1 MRNLEINWRRAA
13 LLFSGWTLVSII
25 FAGISYAAAIGEN
38 NKEFGFVSALRLNLV
53 KFYLW
58 ATLAPFLFSFSRR
71 FPIEFR
77 PLNLRNLL
85 LYFPA
90 LISFAGIHQV
100 IHLAVLWSITPR
112 WRRQFPALIDCYRAY
127 FGFGFYI
134 DLIIALLIVI
144 AVHALL
150 YYQNFRAS
158 ELAQSSLKS
167 QLAQAQLRALKMQLH
182 PHFLFNTL
190 HSISSLVLEDPPK
203 ANSMIARLGDFL
215 RLTLE
220 NSDQQLVSLK
230 EETEFLRCYLEI
242 EQVRFGERLTVAFEL
257 EPQTLSAQVPHLIL
271 QPVVENAI
279 QHAIAQRATRGHIN
293 IKAKRLN
300 SSLLLEVRDNGPGI
314 TSKSDLSA
322 TKGVGL
328 SNVRARLHQIYG
340 SDFHFEIGNAR
351 DGGLAVVIEV
361 PFQREADFSTGD
373 SMYEECADWSFDRG
387 RRSAR
392 AQIYPSNVKGRSR
405 GRNCW

>member
-1 MRNLEINWRRAA
+1 MGNLKINWRRAA
-13 LLFSGWTLVSII
+13 LLFGGWTLVSVI
-25 FAGISYAAAIGEN
+25 FAAISYAAAIGEN

-53 KFYLW
+53 QFYLW
-58 ATLAPFLFSFSRR
+58 AILSPLLFKFSRR

-100 IHLAVLWSITPR
+100 IHLAILWSITPR
-112 WRRQFPALIDCYRAY
+112 WRQKYPALIDCYRAY
-127 FGFGFYI
+127 FAFGFYI

-158 ELAQSSLKS
+158 ELAQSSLKT
-167 QLAQAQLRALKMQLH
+167 QLVQAQLRALKMQLH

-220 NSDQQLVSLK
+220 NSNQQLISLK

-242 EQVRFGERLTVAFEL
+242 EQVRFGDRLTVAFEL
-257 EPQTLSAQVPHLIL
+257 ERQTLSAQVPHLIL
-271 QPVVENAI
+271 QPIVENAI
-279 QHAIAQRATRGHIN
+279 QHAIAPRAERGHIN
-293 IKAKRLN
+293 IEAKRLN
-300 SSLLLEVRDNGPGI
+300 SLLRLEVRDNGPGI
-314 TSKSDLSA
+314 TSDTDLVRA
-322 TKGVGL
+322 EGVGL

-340 SDFHFEIGNAR
+340 SD
-351 DGGLAVVIEV
+351 
-361 PFQREADFSTGD
+361 S
-373 SMYEECADWSFDRG
+373 
-387 RRSAR
+387 
-392 AQIYPSNVKGRSR
+392 
-405 GRNCW
+405 

>member
-1 MRNLEINWRRAA
+1 MCNLKINWRRMA
-13 LLFSGWTLVSII
+13 LLFGGWTLVGVI
-25 FAGISYAAAIGEN
+25 FAAVSYAAAIGEN

-53 KFYLW
+53 QFYLW
-58 ATLAPFLFSFSRR
+58 AILSPLLFRFSRH

-85 LYFPA
+85 LHFPA
-90 LISFAGIHQV
+90 LISFAGIHQA

-112 WRRQFPALIDCYRAY
+112 LRRQFPALIDCYRAY

-134 DLIIALLIVI
+134 DLIIASLIVI

-158 ELAQSSLKS
+158 ELAQSSLKT
-167 QLAQAQLRALKMQLH
+167 QLVQAQLRALKMQLH

-190 HSISSLVLEDPPK
+190 HSISSLVLEDPTK

-242 EQVRFGERLTVAFEL
+242 EQVRFGDRLTLEFEL

-279 QHAIAQRATRGHIN
+279 QHAIAPRATRGHIN
-293 IKAKRLN
+293 IEAKRLN
-300 SSLLLEVRDNGPGI
+300 SLLRLEIRDNGPGI
-314 TSKSDLSA
+314 TLNGDLLR
-322 TKGVGL
+322 TEGVGL

-340 SDFHFEIGNAR
+340 SNFRFELMNAR
-351 DGGLAVVIEV
+351 DGGLAIMMEI
-361 PFQREADFSTGD
+361 PFQREADF
-373 SMYEECADWSFDRG
+373 
-387 RRSAR
+387 
-392 AQIYPSNVKGRSR
+392 
-405 GRNCW
+405 

>member
-1 MRNLEINWRRAA
+1 MGNFKTNWRRAA
-13 LLFSGWTLVSII
+13 LLFGGWTLVSVI
-25 FAGISYAAAIGEN
+25 FAAISYAAAIGEN

-53 KFYLW
+53 QFYLW
-58 ATLAPFLFSFSRR
+58 AILSPLLFRFSRR
-71 FPIEFR
+71 FPMEVR
-77 PLNLRNLL
+77 PLNICNLL

-90 LISFAGIHQV
+90 LILFAGIHQV
-100 IHLAVLWSITPR
+100 IHLAVLWSITSR
-112 WRRQFPALIDCYRAY
+112 WRQQYPALFDCYRAY
-127 FGFGFYI
+127 FAFGFYI
-134 DLIIALLIVI
+134 DLIIASLIVV

-158 ELAQSSLKS
+158 ELAQSSLKT
-167 QLAQAQLRALKMQLH
+167 QLADAQLRALKMQLH

-220 NSDQQLVSLK
+220 NSNQQLVSLK

-242 EQVRFGERLTVAFEL
+242 EQVRFGDRLTVAFEL

-279 QHAIAQRATRGHIN
+279 QHAIAPRAMRGHIN
-293 IKAKRLN
+293 IEAKRLN
-300 SSLLLEVRDNGPGI
+300 SSLRLEVRDNGPGI
-314 TSKSDLSA
+314 ASNDALIGTQ
-322 TKGVGL
+322 GVGL

-340 SDFHFEIGNAR
+340 SNFRFELMNAR
-351 DGGLAVVIEV
+351 DGGLIVVMEI
-361 PFQREADFSTGD
+361 PFRRETDF
-373 SMYEECADWSFDRG
+373 
-387 RRSAR
+387 
-392 AQIYPSNVKGRSR
+392 
-405 GRNCW
+405 

>member
-1 MRNLEINWRRAA
+1 MENLKINWRRAA
-13 LLFSGWTLVSII
+13 LLFGGWTLVSII

-38 NKEFGFVSALRLNLV
+38 NKEFGFVSAVRLNLV
-53 KFYLW
+53 QFYLW
-58 ATLAPFLFSFSRR
+58 AILAPLLFRFSRR
-71 FPIEFR
+71 FPIELR

-158 ELAQSSLKS
+158 ELAQLSLKT

-203 ANSMIARLGDFL
+203 ANSMIAQLGDFL

-220 NSDQQLVSLK
+220 NSNQQLVSLK

-242 EQVRFGERLTVAFEL
+242 EQVRFGDRLTVALEL
-257 EPQTLSAQVPHLIL
+257 EPKTLSVQVPHLIL

-279 QHAIAQRATRGHIN
+279 QHAIAPRATRGHIN
-293 IKAKRLN
+293 IEAKRLN
-300 SSLLLEVRDNGPGI
+300 NLLRLEVRDNGPGI
-314 TSKSDLSA
+314 ASNDALLGTE
-322 TKGVGL
+322 GVGL

-340 SDFHFEIGNAR
+340 SDFRFELMNGR
-351 DGGLAVVIEV
+351 DGGLTVVIEI
-361 PFQREADFSTGD
+361 PLQREADF
-373 SMYEECADWSFDRG
+373 
-387 RRSAR
+387 
-392 AQIYPSNVKGRSR
+392 
-405 GRNCW
+405 

>member
-1 MRNLEINWRRAA
+1 MGNFKISYRRAT
-13 LLFSGWTLVSII
+13 LLFLGWTLVSII

-38 NKEFGFVSALRLNLV
+38 NKEFGFISALRLNLV
-53 KFYLW
+53 QFYVW
-58 ATLAPFLFSFSRR
+58 AILSPVVFRFSRR
-71 FPIEFR
+71 FPVELR
-77 PLNLRNLL
+77 PLNVRNLL

-112 WRRQFPALIDCYRAY
+112 WRQKYPALLDCYRAY
-127 FGFGFYI
+127 FAFGFYV

-150 YYQNFRAS
+150 YYQNFCAS
-158 ELAQSSLKS
+158 ELAQSSLKT
-167 QLAQAQLRALKMQLH
+167 QLAKAQLRALKMQLH

-215 RLTLE
+215 RLTVE
-220 NSDQQLVSLK
+220 NSEQQLVTLK

-242 EQVRFGERLTVAFEL
+242 EQVRFGDRLTLAFEL
-257 EPQTLSAQVPHLIL
+257 EPQTLPAQVPHLIL

-279 QHAIAQRATRGHIN
+279 QHAIAPRATRGHIK
-293 IKAKRLN
+293 IEAKRLN
-300 SSLLLEVRDNGPGI
+300 SLLRLEVRDNGPGI
-314 TSKSDLSA
+314 ISNSDLFGA
-322 TKGVGL
+322 EGVGL

-340 SDFHFEIGNAR
+340 SEFRFELMNAR
-351 DGGLAVVIEV
+351 DGGLAVVMEI
-361 PFQREADFSTGD
+361 PFQREADF
-373 SMYEECADWSFDRG
+373 
-387 RRSAR
+387 
-392 AQIYPSNVKGRSR
+392 
-405 GRNCW
+405 

>member
-1 MRNLEINWRRAA
+1 MLGLIYFDSAVVNFKINWRRTA
-13 LLFSGWTLVSII
+13 LLLVGWTLVSVI

-53 KFYLW
+53 QFYVW
-58 ATLAPFLFSFSRR
+58 AILAPFVFRFSRR
-71 FPIEFR
+71 FPIELR
-77 PLNLRNLL
+77 PLNVRNLL

-100 IHLAVLWSITPR
+100 IHLAVLWSLSPL
-112 WRRQFPALIDCYRAY
+112 WRQKYPALIDCYRAY
-127 FGFGFYI
+127 FAFGFYI

-158 ELAQSSLKS
+158 ELAQSSLKT

-190 HSISSLVLEDPPK
+190 HSISSLVLDDPPK

-215 RLTLE
+215 RLTVE
-220 NSDQQLVSLK
+220 NSEQQLVTLK

-242 EQVRFGERLTVAFEL
+242 EQVRFGDRLMVTFEL

-279 QHAIAQRATRGHIN
+279 QHAIAPRATRGYIN
-293 IKAKRLN
+293 IQAKRLD
-300 SSLLLEVRDNGPGI
+300 SLLRVAISDNGPGL
-314 TSKSDLSA
+314 TSNANSPAK
-322 TKGVGL
+322 KCVGL
-328 SNVRARLHQIYG
+328 TNVRTRLQQIYG
-340 SDFHFEIGNAR
+340 SDFRFELTNGENE
-351 DGGLAVVIEV
+351 GLTVIMEI
-361 PFQREADFSTGD
+361 PFQREVNLGIEQRST
-373 SMYEECADWSFDRG
+373 
-387 RRSAR
+387 
-392 AQIYPSNVKGRSR
+392 
-405 GRNCW
+405 

>member
-1 MRNLEINWRRAA
+1 MATFNINWRRAA
-13 LLFSGWTLVSII
+13 LLFGGWTLVSII
-25 FAGISYAAAIGEN
+25 FAAISYAAAIGEN
-38 NKEFGFVSALRLNLV
+38 NKEFGFVAALRLNLV
-53 KFYLW
+53 QFYLW
-58 ATLAPFLFSFSRR
+58 AILSPLLFRFSRR

-77 PLNLRNLL
+77 PLNVRSLL

-90 LISFAGIHQV
+90 LISFAGIHQT

-112 WRRQFPALIDCYRAY
+112 WRQRYPALIDCYRAY
-127 FGFGFYI
+127 FAFGFYI
-134 DLIIALLIVI
+134 DVIIALLIVV

-158 ELAQSSLKS
+158 ELAQSSLKT

-220 NSDQQLVSLK
+220 NSNQQLVSLK
-230 EETEFLRCYLEI
+230 EETDFLRCYLEI
-242 EQVRFGERLTVAFEL
+242 EQVRFGDRLTVAFEL

-279 QHAIAQRATRGHIN
+279 QHAIAPRATRGHIN
-293 IKAKRLN
+293 IEAKRLN
-300 SSLLLEVRDNGPGI
+300 SLLRLEVRDNGPGI
-314 TSKSDLSA
+314 TSDSDPLRA
-322 TKGVGL
+322 EGVGL

-340 SDFHFEIGNAR
+340 SDSRFEFMNAK
-351 DGGLAVVIEV
+351 DGGLAVVMEI
-361 PFQREADFSTGD
+361 PFHRETD
-373 SMYEECADWSFDRG
+373 S
-387 RRSAR
+387 
-392 AQIYPSNVKGRSR
+392 
-405 GRNCW
+405 